1 MNNNIK
7 QYQEKHEKL
16 RNAYVR
22 YISSGSLEALD
33 EIVVLAMDLHVAWA
47 YSRSRNS
54 DDAQDVLVFG
64 ATKLY
69 HAIEKKYN
77 DPSQSPIDPDKF
89 SGYVHQV
96 FKTARID
103 DERAKRKGK
112 DKDALPDVSLDD
124 IPGALEA
131 AKQAMTKYLESVGDD
146 PFLAVSAKEQAELF
160 HDLLIEYCKSFMSYE
175 RTDPPHALSLYFAR
189 VIPHQLG
196 KISYKKASSSTW
208 AWMCMK
214 DHTFECLTRFSEKNI
229 QKYVSPNLE
238 WCEVYKAKLSALCDK
253 VSPQV
258 PLKQVVASD
267 IMTDRNVGH
276 WSNELHGTISKRMFK
291 EMRKNPDL
299 VERAKAYI
307 VDTDPTFGALL
318 YGGDK
323 K

>member
-33 EIVVLAMDLHVAWA
+33 EIVVLAMDLHFAWA
-47 YSRSRNS
+47 YSRTRNS
-54 DDAQDVLVFG
+54 DEAQGIIVIG

-69 HAIEKKYN
+69 HGLKKKYN
-77 DPSQSPIDPDKF
+77 DPSQTPIDPDRI
-89 SGYVHQV
+89 SAYVQTV
-96 FKTARID
+96 YKYALID
-103 DERAKRKGK
+103 YIREKKKGK
-112 DKDALPDVSLDD
+112 KQDDLPDISFDELA
-124 IPGALEA
+124 GAIEA
-131 AKQAMTKYLESVGDD
+131 AKQEVTKYLESVGDD
-146 PFLAVSAKEQAELF
+146 PFQVVSVKEQAELF
-160 HDLLIEYCKSFMSYE
+160 HDMLIEYCKTLMSYE

-196 KISYKKASSSTW
+196 KISYKTASSSTW

-238 WCEVYKAKLSALCDK
+238 WCEGYKAKLSAPCDK
-253 VSPQV
+253 VSPPV

-267 IMTDRNVGH
+267 IITERNVGH

-307 VDTDPTFGALL
+307 ADTDPTFGALL